1 MGLSAFAYFSTFEQH
16 AEIKENQALEIS
28 LIHNMY
34 FAPASDADPESGTYH
49 DGIYEYPYYSNFF
62 IVPRKIDQYTHQV
75 DIADIYKYDEDEG
88 DGGDITVNGDD
99 YKHTYDFSLKTKY
112 NSSAFSGNM
121 DTSLSDEFAPVTGVS
136 LDDGNNTNASKNI
149 YKIGTVHLDDQS
161 FYDYDRQKTEVGLSN
176 TSGRGEILPLN
187 FKGSYTRSFEL
198 GLVDFLK
205 HFKVSVSKNIPQQ
218 VLDPYSGLVKLEI
231 TDSSSLEYE
240 GVQNILDGAK
250 LQELRK
256 AIGEQK
262 FIPLEGL
269 RRFSNE

>member
-16 AEIKENQALEIS
+16 AEIKENQALEVS
-28 LIHNMY
+28 LIHDMF
-34 FAPASDADPESGTYH
+34 FAPASDAYSESGVYH
-49 DGIYEYPYYSNFF
+49 DGVIQHPYYSNFF

-75 DIADIYKYDEDEG
+75 DVADIYKYDE
-88 DGGDITVNGDD
+88 GGDDIAVNGED

-112 NSSAFSGNM
+112 NSSAFSGSM

-136 LDDGNNTNASKNI
+136 FVDGNNTIASKEI
-149 YKIGTVHLDDQS
+149 YKIGTIHLDDQS
-161 FYDYDRQKTEVGLSN
+161 YYDYEHQKSEVGLGNASE
-176 TSGRGEILPLN
+176 RGEILPFN

-205 HFKVSVSKNIPQQ
+205 HFKVSISKNVPQQ

-231 TDSSSLEYE
+231 TDSPSVEYE
-240 GVQNILDGAK
+240 GVQNVLDGAK

-262 FIPLEGL
+262 YIPLEGL